1 MSTSVGTQPKKSNVL
16 RKKEKKKPKK
26 SNVIVSSVDKTEA
39 AVGGSL

>member
-1 MSTSVGTQPKKSNVL
+1 MFSEKK
-16 RKKEKKKPKK
+16 KKKKPKK